1 MYTKFQNV
9 ESVSRT
15 WRLVNAEGK
24 ILGRLASQVAA
35 VLRGKNKPFFAPHMD
50 TGDFVVIVNAE
61 KIAITGNKSKDK
73 VYWHYTGFPGGE
85 RSVSFE
91 RQITEKPER
100 VLENA
105 VRGMLPKGPL
115 GRKMF
120 KKLKVY
126 SGDVHPHQAQT
137 PVELKI

>member
-9 ESVSRT
+9 ESVSRA
-15 WRLVNAEGK
+15 WRLVNADGK
-24 ILGRLASQVAA
+24 ILGRLASQVAS

-50 TGDFVVIVNAE
+50 TGDFVIIVNAD

-91 RQITEKPER
+91 RQIQEKPER

-126 SGDVHPHQAQT
+126 SGDVHPHSAQT